1 MGQTKERTIKNNKNT
16 KTMKKDTVFKLALI
30 ALAVLVILLLLLGK
44 HFSPKSYAKETE
56 TVTETKEVVEVP
68 DRDDLDAMLE
78 RLETMEKTIEE
89 SKKEY
94 ENSGNKDALKRIK
107 KLEKN
112 ITETKTGIQKE
123 ITRIDSGEKID
134 VTDIYKKMSENYKS
148 ISEEY
153 EKMIQKEINKCSN
166 AMNEKIDNCSNTINL
181 KMQENQTI
189 SDQKISTLEAE
200 ITTLKDSLQTVSAKV
215 NSVDTYYPV
224 GSIYLSLDGK
234 NPAEIWGGS
243 WELIAQGQTLIGAS
257 DAYPMGSTGG
267 SSSVTLTRDNIP
279 NYDLIVNDPGH
290 GHGLTDP
297 GHEHTGTITGG
308 NHRHAATVGG
318 PSTHNEN
325 AHSAFNGNTYGNGT
339 LYTGWSGDLTFDA
352 TIQSATTG
360 ISIDNGTTGIS
371 VSSGGGGQGFSVMQ
385 PYLVVNIWKRVA

>member
-1 MGQTKERTIKNNKNT
+1 MDQTKERTIKNNKNT
-16 KTMKKDTVFKLALI
+16 KNKKKDTIFKLALI
-30 ALAVLVILLLLLGK
+30 ALAVLIILLLLLGK

-134 VTDIYKKMSENYKS
+134 VTEIYKKMSENYKS

-153 EKMIQKEINKCSN
+153 EKMIRKEINKCSN

-181 KMQENQTI
+181 KIQENQTI

-243 WELIAQGQTLIGAS
+243 WELVAQGQTLLGAS
-257 DAYPMGSTGG
+257 DAYPSGSSGG
-267 SSSVTLTRDNIP
+267 SATVCLTQENIP
-279 NYDLIVNDPGH
+279 NYDLVV
-290 GHGLTDP
+290 TDP
-297 GHEHTGTITGG
+297 GHTHDSSGYLNWADYYYDGRRHTAQVFDDTDPYVGL
-308 NHRHAATVGG
+308 HVYYPVGG
-318 PSTHNEN
+318 GSGGIN
-325 AHSAFNGNTYGNGT
+325 A
-339 LYTGWSGDLTFDA
+339 
-352 TIQSATTG
+352 SATDITV
-360 ISIDNGTTGIS
+360 N
-371 VSSGGGGQGFSVMQ
+371 SGGGGQEFSVIQ
-385 PYLVVNIWKRVA
+385 PYLSVNIWKRVA